1 MALRAP
7 NEITTMTISRKH
19 LAPIGWIA
27 ISATA
32 FALGWHLKPTRVIEL
47 VRNQSHATAP
57 GTLLPT
63 NIERNST
70 NPGSQDGMA
79 RSDTSHALSSANI
92 AALGDRLR
100 RAIDPIARR
109 EAFSELMAGLTAE
122 NALEIR
128 EQIAHL
134 KGNDPEFRDFHYA
147 WGQLVGLEAVLQGLE
162 TTGKKDLGSTLAG
175 WASHDP
181 AAARDWYDTLE
192 NEGNRGANKQAMK
205 AALVHG
211 LAIADPGT
219 AADFV
224 YSLGETG
231 DRRAK
236 EMMGIVMGKVIQ
248 SGGPENAAQW
258 ATNLG
263 AGKLRG
269 HALFEAARGGVR
281 ENADATLAWAS
292 DLARN
297 DPNAGSLAYGVAQE
311 MGWRDGTKVAEW
323 LSSLGSEGEAAHRPL
338 LSGWTEADPLAASQY
353 VAAMPPSESRE
364 QAIVG
369 MVTEARWQDP
379 AVATAWANE
388 LSRAE
393 GREKAM
399 TLVAEAYIRKDPD
412 GAADWLPTS
421 GLPIETQERLVQG
434 KKE

>member
-1 MALRAP
+1 
-7 NEITTMTISRKH
+7 MTISRKH

-27 ISATA
+27 VSATT
-32 FALGWHLKPTRVIEL
+32 FALGWHLKPDRVMES
-47 VRNQSHATAP
+47 VSKQGHATAP
-57 GTLLPT
+57 RTLLTT
-63 NIERNST
+63 NIERPSKDL
-70 NPGSQDGMA
+70 GSKDGTA
-79 RSDTSHALSSANI
+79 RSDTSRVLSSANI

-100 RAIDPIARR
+100 RAIDPIERR

-134 KGNDPEFRDFHYA
+134 KSDDPEFRDFHYA
-147 WGQLVGLEAVLQGLE
+147 WGQLAGLDAVLQGLE

-175 WASHDP
+175 WASNDP

-248 SGGPENAAQW
+248 SRGPGEAAQW

-269 HALFEAARGGVR
+269 HALFEAGRQGIR
-281 ENADATLAWAS
+281 ENVDATLAWAS
-292 DLARN
+292 DLARD
-297 DPNAGSLAYGVAQE
+297 DPNAGSLAYGVAQG
-311 MGWRDGTKVAEW
+311 GWRDGTKVAEW
-323 LSSLGSEGEAAHRPL
+323 LSSLDSEGATAAYRPL
-338 LSGWTEADPLAASQY
+338 LSGWSEDEPLAASQY

-364 QAIVG
+364 HAIAG
-369 MVTEARWQDP
+369 MVAEARWQDP
-379 AVATAWANE
+379 AAAAAWANE
-388 LSRAE
+388 LSSAE

-399 TLVAEAYIRKDPD
+399 TLVAEAYIRKDPA

-434 KKE
+434 HNKAK

>member
-1 MALRAP
+1 
-7 NEITTMTISRKH
+7 MTISRKH

-32 FALGWHLKPTRVIEL
+32 FALGWHLKPSRVIES
-47 VRNQSHATAP
+47 VSNQSHATAP

-63 NIERNST
+63 NPERHST
-70 NPGSQDGMA
+70 DPGSKDGTA
-79 RSDTSHALSSANI
+79 RSDTSHSLSSANI

-134 KGNDPEFRDFHYA
+134 KGNDPEFREFHYA
-147 WGQLVGLEAVLQGLE
+147 WGQLAGLEAVLQGLE
-162 TTGKKDLGSTLAG
+162 TTGKRDLGSTLAG
-175 WASHDP
+175 WASNDP
-181 AAARDWYDTLE
+181 AAAREWYDTLE
-192 NEGNRGANKQAMK
+192 EEGNRGANKQAMK

-248 SGGPENAAQW
+248 SGGAEEAAQW

-269 HALFEAARGGVR
+269 HALWEAGRQGIR

-292 DLARN
+292 DLAARD

-311 MGWRDGTKVAEW
+311 MGWRDGTRVAEW
-323 LSSLGSEGEAAHRPL
+323 LSSLGSRGEAAYRPL

-364 QAIVG
+364 HAIAG

-379 AVATAWANE
+379 AVAAAWANE
-388 LSRAE
+388 LSSAE
-393 GREKAM
+393 GREQAM
-399 TLVAEAYIRKDPD
+399 TLVAEVYIRKDPA